1 LLIYIT
7 NKHKIN
13 INKINK
19 SSSYLS
25 VYLFYFIK
33 SSTLFAFIIIFLY
46 VIFIAHSLLYTVGT
60 VVHSSCPSISITL
73 LSIIIIVVIFTST
86 NKNIY
91 PFFSS
96 ISIIIVISF
105 VWDGSMRRY
114 VSDDFFLLSLQ
125 SSFFFTSVMGVQE
138 SLFTSQTF
146 CNIIYIIYM

>member
-1 LLIYIT
+1 MLIYIT
-7 NKHKIN
+7 NKHNIN

-73 LSIIIIVVIFTST
+73 LSIIIVVIFTST

-105 VWDGSMRRY
+105 V
-114 VSDDFFLLSLQ
+114 
-125 SSFFFTSVMGVQE
+125 
-138 SLFTSQTF
+138 
-146 CNIIYIIYM
+146 

>member
-1 LLIYIT
+1 MLIYIT

-19 SSSYLS
+19 SSFYLS

-60 VVHSSCPSISITL
+60 VVHSSCPSMSITL

-114 VSDDFFLLSLQ
+114 VSDDFFLLTLQ

-146 CNIIYIIYM
+146 VIYII